1 MLKTHI
7 LMKNIYKLNLDVSA
21 FSFYPFYYI
30 QILADSLRTSDKID
44 GWYIQLSFWY
54 LAVLLKNQ

>member
-1 MLKTHI
+1 
-7 LMKNIYKLNLDVSA
+7 MKNIYKLNLDVSA

-44 GWYIQLSFWY
+44 G
-54 LAVLLKNQ
+54 